1 MTRHFDVGDVIG
13 TPGPKPLAGIRILA
27 LEQMQALPFGTQ
39 LLARLGAEV
48 VKIESP
54 GSGDLGR
61 GSLPAMVDPQGRS
74 VGATFLRNNLSKRSI
89 AIDLKSEAGRQLVL
103 DLAPHFDVVAENFR
117 SGAIERLGLGWDDI
131 AAAHPSVVYVSLSG
145 FGHAMDGTGDS
156 PYRTWPAL
164 AAVVEAMSGIYDM
177 RRPEGQPP
185 VVSPMGAVGDISSAL
200 FAVIGLLAAL
210 RQRDAT
216 GRAQRVDIAMFD
228 VLVAMADIVINFSSL
243 GVHGGLGAVGIM
255 DAFAASDGYVIV
267 QVIREAQW
275 PAFCSVFGA
284 EDWVDDERFATRATW
299 RDLMESDIRPRIE
312 AWAAHRTKLEV
323 AEAFTAAGLTSGPC
337 FTDTEVVEDPHLAE
351 RHMIVAMERTDGVAD
366 PVLIPG
372 NPIKIEGLA
381 EGPERRVPW
390 LGEHTDEVL
399 AEDLG
404 LDVDALASLR
414 ANGIIA

>member
-131 AAAHPSVVYVSLSG
+131 VAAHPSVVYVSLSG

-164 AAVVEAMSGIYDM
+164 AAGS
-177 RRPEGQPP
+177 RP
-185 VVSPMGAVGDISSAL
+185 
-200 FAVIGLLAAL
+200 
-210 RQRDAT
+210 
-216 GRAQRVDIAMFD
+216 
-228 VLVAMADIVINFSSL
+228 
-243 GVHGGLGAVGIM
+243 
-255 DAFAASDGYVIV
+255 
-267 QVIREAQW
+267 
-275 PAFCSVFGA
+275 
-284 EDWVDDERFATRATW
+284 
-299 RDLMESDIRPRIE
+299 
-312 AWAAHRTKLEV
+312 
-323 AEAFTAAGLTSGPC
+323 
-337 FTDTEVVEDPHLAE
+337 
-351 RHMIVAMERTDGVAD
+351 
-366 PVLIPG
+366 
-372 NPIKIEGLA
+372 
-381 EGPERRVPW
+381 
-390 LGEHTDEVL
+390 
-399 AEDLG
+399 
-404 LDVDALASLR
+404 
-414 ANGIIA
+414 